1 MICQTCGAALGRGTA
16 AHHLTCRY
24 CGAVHSD
31 PAASGERPY
40 EKALNCALDETGTLV
55 ASDSHAV
62 PSFELDSQ
70 CYSSTAEVPPDVRA
84 ALDDASRALDDIFGG
99 PPMKTSVIGAVDVPV
114 SASPSPVSAQTAVAT
129 TRRATHSATEF
140 SGDETATINMDET
153 APMPPMAADEILAA
167 AQAHSHADAAA
178 SAHAERRSRQDDAS
192 ADVAASPDVADVAAT
207 PEFGTL
213 SSSPKSPTTTL
224 PSAADRPAPSRVTLA
239 SDPVPFELPEW
250 MKHFA
255 VVTAIAVIAL
265 FTLTGIA
272 ILIR

>member
-31 PAASGERPY
+31 PAAIGERPY

-84 ALDDASRALDDIFGG
+84 ALNDASRALDDIFGG
-99 PPMKTSVIGAVDVPV
+99 SPMKTSVIGAVDVPA
-114 SASPSPVSAQTAVAT
+114 SASPSPVSAQSAVAT
-129 TRRATHSATEF
+129 TGRATHSATEF
-140 SGDETATINMDET
+140 SGDETATINMEET
-153 APMPPMAADEILAA
+153 APMPPMAADKILAA
-167 AQAHSHADAAA
+167 AQAHSHPDL
-178 SAHAERRSRQDDAS
+178 
-192 ADVAASPDVADVAAT
+192 ADVAQPEQRDRPGNASPDVADVPTTSEFSTLGASAT
-207 PEFGTL
+207 
-213 SSSPKSPTTTL
+213 SPTTTL
-224 PSAADRPAPSRVTLA
+224 PSATGRPAPSRVTLA
-239 SDPVPFELPEW
+239 SDPVPVELPEW

-255 VVTAIAVIAL
+255 VITAIAVIAL